1 MPTSPPAPGAPR
13 PFRAVIT
20 GGPQAVLQGAV
31 LPPPH
36 ARRAG
41 PWGRAGAPRE
51 VLPHTLGVGFW
62 LPPGTLQKAGG
73 GPHRGWAKAT
83 VPEGA

>member
-1 MPTSPPAPGAPR
+1 M
-13 PFRAVIT
+13 
-20 GGPQAVLQGAV
+20 LQGAV

-41 PWGRAGAPRE
+41 PWGRAGGPPGE
-51 VLPHTLGVGFW
+51 VLPHILGVGFW